1 MYLSQSCRERIAQSI
16 QVKELN
22 ASLARWPVEEVIAIV
37 ANLQILDTEKGVMWI
52 IF

>member
-1 MYLSQSCRERIAQSI
+1 MYLLQSCRERMRNRFKS
-16 QVKELN
+16 KELH
-22 ASLARWPVEEVIAIV
+22 ASLARWPVVEVIAIV